1 GAPAAAQESLR
12 RKCGIVLKSGQIRN
26 LHDVCFALGAG
37 ADAVAPY
44 AMYEVALRD
53 VADAES
59 ARTALRNLF
68 VMLHTGVEKVMSTM
82 GVHEVDG
89 YGRLFASI
97 GLSNEIADIFGV
109 KNYCGSDKIGV
120 TIEKLDRELRDRLAA
135 RREQARKGAAKLS
148 GTSGLMREY
157 RRQPYVWSAAGKVAR
172 KEERYENFIQKLAE
186 IEENAPVSLRHL
198 LDMRERAI

>member
-1 GAPAAAQESLR
+1 GVTLLILDDSRSYEFHELFIDAHLALAAVDQALNAPIELSVSGCAVTSDVVSGLGNNGLGPSDSATGDPASAQESLR

-26 LHDVCFALGAG
+26 LHDICFALGCG

-53 VADAES
+53 VVDAEP

-68 VMLHTGVEKVMSTM
+68 VMQHTGIEKVMSTM

-97 GLSNEIADIFGV
+97 GLS
-109 KNYCGSDKIGV
+109 
-120 TIEKLDRELRDRLAA
+120 
-135 RREQARKGAAKLS
+135 
-148 GTSGLMREY
+148 
-157 RRQPYVWSAAGKVAR
+157 
-172 KEERYENFIQKLAE
+172 
-186 IEENAPVSLRHL
+186 
-198 LDMRERAI
+198 